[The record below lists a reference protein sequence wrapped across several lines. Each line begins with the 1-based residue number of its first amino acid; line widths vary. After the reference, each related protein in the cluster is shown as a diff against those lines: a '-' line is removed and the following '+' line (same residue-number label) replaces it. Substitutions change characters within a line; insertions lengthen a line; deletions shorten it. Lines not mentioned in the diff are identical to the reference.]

1 LVAGGLDVRVGD
13 KGGRQ
18 AIHYSI
24 AAGHG
29 GMSQMLGGRD
39 KEIEKAVRLISQK
52 MRFYTIVK
60 RKVRREG
67 KEGEGGV
74 KQMQHVMMAVLK

>member
-1 LVAGGLDVRVGD
+1 
-13 KGGRQ
+13 
-18 AIHYSI
+18 
-24 AAGHG
+24 
-29 GMSQMLGGRD
+29 
-39 KEIEKAVRLISQK
+39 